1 MTGLRKMEEIYGE
14 LIEKLLEEILEG
26 QKKLKKE
33 KHE

>member
-1 MTGLRKMEEIYGE
+1 MKGLRKMEEIYGE
-14 LIEKLLEEILEG
+14 LIEELLEEILEG